1 MGLAVFFQDSFLQ
14 STTSTMCY
22 LASVAFY
29 EQTELNDWTPPS
41 ITKPSISSK
50 GSPYSHV
57 ITPNHS
63 ALVFRTT
70 FQIIWYVILLPVI
83 GTLFMVLAQITWC
96 WSWWHMKD
104 VLSFSSQWCR
114 HSGSAMQKAGLQVIC
129 RSFKRPPSLMSTVLG
144 LVGVDRNESCKG
156 PAVHICTL
164 PFVVTVSQLS
174 VICSPH
180 KFWVI

>member
-1 MGLAVFFQDSFLQ
+1 
-14 STTSTMCY
+14 MCY

-63 ALVFRTT
+63 AFVFRTT
-70 FQIIWYVILLPVI
+70 FQIIWHVILLPVI

-96 WSWWHMKD
+96 WSWWHIKD

-144 LVGVDRNESCKG
+144 LVGVDRNESCQG
-156 PAVHICTL
+156 PLTTACFKAFPL
-164 PFVVTVSQLS
+164 PLTCHAHLYTAL
-174 VICSPH
+174 CSDC
-180 KFWVI
+180 FSAFCYL